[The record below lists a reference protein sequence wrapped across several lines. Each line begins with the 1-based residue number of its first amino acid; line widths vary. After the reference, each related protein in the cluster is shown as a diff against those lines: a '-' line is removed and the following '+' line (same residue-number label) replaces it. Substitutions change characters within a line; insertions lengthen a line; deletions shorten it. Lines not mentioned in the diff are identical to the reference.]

1 MLSYKGLV
9 SIRKKA
15 FYLVSTLL
23 ILSLIIPVQ
32 AESPMEK
39 AKRVKDQIAS
49 MRSDLSEAFDA
60 HERSVAQLE
69 KLNINIANNTQK
81 LQRATFKLKKNE
93 KLLSNRI
100 SSMYRYGQ
108 VTFLDILLAAKS
120 FNEFLVNFNFITRIE
135 TRDAQIISQVRTL
148 RNQINATQKRLTADR
163 AYQRKVIKIKKQKK
177 DYIESKLGKA
187 KKMLAGL
194 EKEIAALSK
203 PKTVPTPTAS
213 TSTTATV
220 PAGSGKYV
228 FPVGQPYSFSNDW
241 GAPRGGGTRSHQ
253 GNDILAPMGTPSYAV
268 ISGTVSSSYG
278 GNAGL
283 WITLRG
289 DDGNAYWYMHMNSV
303 TASGRVS
310 TGQQIGTVGNTGNA
324 SGGPPHVHF
333 ELHPGGGGA
342 VNPYFFLVSIQ

>member
-1 MLSYKGLV
+1 MLTYKGVV

-15 FYLVSTLL
+15 FYLVSMLL
-23 ILSLIIPVQ
+23 ILSLITPAQ

-39 AKRVKDQIAS
+39 ARRVKDQIAS
-49 MRSDLSEAFDA
+49 MRSDLSEAFEA
-60 HERSVAQLE
+60 HEGSVLKLE
-69 KLNINIANNTQK
+69 KLNNNIAKNTAK
-81 LQRATFKLKKNE
+81 LSDATFKLKKNQ
-93 KLLSNRI
+93 KLLANRI

-108 VTFLDILLAAKS
+108 VSFLDILVSAKS
-120 FNEFLVNFNFITRIE
+120 FNEFLVNLDFITRIGK
-135 TRDAQIISQVRTL
+135 RDAEIIAKVRAL
-148 RNQINATQKRLTADR
+148 RNQIKAAQNSLLADR
-163 AYQRKVIKIKKQKK
+163 AQQRKTVALKRQKK
-177 DYIESKLGKA
+177 DYIESKLAKA
-187 KKMLAGL
+187 KKMLSGL
-194 EKEIAALSK
+194 QEEIAALSK
-203 PKTVPTPTAS
+203 PKSLPAS
-213 TSTTATV
+213 
-220 PAGSGKYV
+220 GSYQFSPKSGSKYV

-241 GAPRGGGTRSHQ
+241 GAPRGGGTRSHK

-283 WITLRG
+283 WITLHG
-289 DDGNAYWYMHMNSV
+289 DDGNAYWYMHMQRV

-342 VNPYFFLVSIQ
+342 VNPYFFLISIQ